1 MDNLENKIDEVK
13 FEDYVM
19 QYDDFRK
26 EFTPLILGEMEE
38 RGYML
43 EVCVLGLSQIIEAMI
58 DMYVT
63 DEKVN
68 KNIKKECINVIE
80 NGLKNAKKMES
91 EVKESSEPEE

>member
-26 EFTPLILGEMEE
+26 EFTPLILEEMEK

-43 EVCVLGLSQIIEAMI
+43 EVCVLGLSQIIEVMI

-68 KNIKKECINVIE
+68 KEIKKECVNVIK
-80 NGLKNAKKMES
+80 NGLKNAKKINS
-91 EVKESSEPEE
+91 DIKESSESEE